1 MMDKESEAEIHPL
14 KHDDRKPRVD
24 LENRT
29 EKDRSFKKA
38 SRHSRFA
45 QCRTITFF
53 FLLFTC
59 LFVVFI
65 ISFIIP
71 CPDRPISQKM
81 WEINYNT
88 AVTYDLMAFQDI
100 NEDTVQDVI
109 FLYKNSNS
117 SSSSFNISCTNEG
130 FSTPCAFL
138 AAVSGANGSLLW
150 ERPVAQDVAYMEC
163 FDQQMMSGPSSS
175 CFIVGKNNS
184 FLAVDSSIGVI
195 QWHLPWYFEVN
206 DSILSPFL
214 IIPDVDNDEVEDLL
228 LFFKSGREVKSYLYS
243 RATGDQVGSMSRLN
257 LEGEVGY
264 IMHVTNS
271 GAYYIIFHSASSLYG
286 YALKGLYEEMTGG
299 KSMFEE
305 DPYWKKMIDNV
316 THRVPPSLSSGTIRY
331 VMKVPGNTGEDIL
344 LVKSDACELLD
355 GQRLISKWIL
365 NVSEVVRK
373 PVLGYYK
380 PGELAIVLENGTGV
394 QRKILIVDAAS
405 GAVLWSHTLN
415 SFSGTPKSASVKT
428 ADRRSAF
435 FFWSSSN
442 RKETV
447 DSQKN
452 LYMFHPIFPDNFL
465 ELTNITKN
473 VVAFNV
479 LFEQN
484 YHASYVLLTGPTR
497 QDRPGLVSLSKQKVK
512 ENVLNSQVIWL
523 GQARP
528 ENEQT
533 IRDRFYELRYKRE
546 V

>member
-316 THRVPPSLSSGTIRY
+316 THRVPPSL
-331 VMKVPGNTGEDIL
+331 
-344 LVKSDACELLD
+344 
-355 GQRLISKWIL
+355 
-365 NVSEVVRK
+365 RK